1 MRTKELNL
9 ADLDLDKGSLVSTKM
24 RVTDANGNV
33 GTEHILVYRRT
44 NPDPKVVEVRWLK
57 DMLGNS
63 DYQAIKV
70 LERIIDIL
78 VANGLLSAEEYA
90 ETKAKR
96 QAWRDRINELEALIL
111 ASEE

>member
-1 MRTKELNL
+1 MRIFNQKRTRELNL

-57 DMLGNS
+57 DMLRNS
-63 DYQAIKV
+63 DYQAIKFA
-70 LERIIDIL
+70 E
-78 VANGLLSAEEYA
+78 GELSAEEYA

-96 QAWRDRINELEALIL
+96 KAWRERINELEALIK
-111 ASEE
+111 EEEV